1 MLKALL
7 KALLISAGITAIFM
21 ALINYLMLPAWNFY
35 SAGFWWF
42 WLIALLTFSGIF
54 SIASYCE
61 YEYGDDEMGALPAVI
76 SWGVM
81 GVFAVVFIICG
92 IASSPMCNAHKLH
105 DIAQVT
111 VKGIDISDES
121 SDFEDVTVIANQE
134 KLPLVDLDTAIT
146 LGDKKVASLPHASWY
161 DVDDEYNLIKY
172 QDEYYR
178 LSTIDYA
185 GGYFKWN
192 KAQYDGVPGYVLVPV
207 TPENGIV
214 TQDAILVTLE
224 NPIIYT
230 PGAYFDKDLGRHL
243 RNQYPSYIFDRSF
256 MEIDEEGVPYWVTG
270 VMTPT
275 AGLFGGK
282 VVNSFILTNAQ
293 TGASEEYSINDAP
306 EWIDH
311 IYSLGYLMDVAYW
324 YYGYGNGFWNDT
336 FGQANVLRTSYY
348 HRDKDRSDNEG
359 AEIFANFYGYSSIID
374 KDGQVC
380 FYTGLT
386 AANKSESNLGWLV
399 VDTSTGK
406 MTQYNLV
413 GAEEHSAQLAVEQLV
428 QEKGYQATFP
438 LPVNIAGE
446 PSYLMCLKGKAGL
459 VQSYAIC
466 SMSNYSIAVE
476 ADTLPKAINKY
487 QAKLLGL
494 DDGWEY
500 GGSVDAPFSDPYALA
515 ELPTPS
521 ATPTPT
527 PNASGSGVIDA
538 IYTAEIDGTTQFYYM
553 INGKLYRASIKVDES
568 QVLLEK
574 GDSISFDY
582 YTDGDIRVIVAIK

>member
-7 KALLISAGITAIFM
+7 KALPISAGITAIFM
-21 ALINYLMLPAWNFY
+21 ALINYLMLPAWNIH
-35 SAGFWWF
+35 SADFWWF
-42 WLIALLTFSGIF
+42 WFIALFTFSGIF

-61 YEYGDDEMGALPAVI
+61 YEFGDDEMGALPAVI
-76 SWGVM
+76 SWGVW
-81 GVFAVVFIICG
+81 GVFVVVFIICG
-92 IASSPMCNAHKLH
+92 IASSAMCNAHKLH

-111 VKGIDISDES
+111 VKEADFDDES
-121 SDFEDVTVIANQE
+121 SDFPDMAAAANQE
-134 KLPLVDLDTAIT
+134 NLPLVDMDTAIT
-146 LGDKKVASLPHASWY
+146 LGDRKVASLPHASWY

-172 QDEYYR
+172 QGEYYR

-185 GGYFKWN
+185 DGFFKWN
-192 KAQYDGVPGYVLVPV
+192 KAKYDGVPGYVLVPV

-214 TQDAILVTLE
+214 TQNAILVTLDQ
-224 NPIIYT
+224 PILYT
-230 PGAYFDKDLGRHL
+230 PGAYWDKDLSRHL

-256 MEIDEEGVPYWVTG
+256 LEIDEEGTPYWVTG

-282 VVNSFILTNAQ
+282 VVKSFVLTNAQ
-293 TGASEEYSINDAP
+293 TGASEEYAIENAP

-324 YYGYGNGFWNDT
+324 YYGYGDGYLNDS
-336 FGQANVLRTSYY
+336 FGQTNVLRTTYY
-348 HRDKDRSDNEG
+348 HRRTDNQG
-359 AEIFANFYGYSSIID
+359 AEKFANFYGYSSIID
-374 KDGQVC
+374 KNGEIC

-386 AANKSESNLGWLV
+386 AANKAESNSGWLII
-399 VDTSTGK
+399 DISTGE
-406 MTQYNLV
+406 MTQYNLTV
-413 GAEEHSAQLAVEQLV
+413 TEESSAQGAVEQLV

-446 PSYLMCLKGKAGL
+446 PSYIMCLKGKAGL
-459 VQSYAIC
+459 VQSYAVC
-466 SMSNYSIAVE
+466 NMTNVSIAVE
-476 ADTLPKAINKY
+476 ADTLPKAIAKY

-553 INGKLYRASIKVDES
+553 IAGKLYRASIKVDES

>member
-1 MLKALL
+1 MSKGTL
-7 KALLISAGITAIFM
+7 KALLIWAGIVAIIM
-21 ALINYLMLPAWNFY
+21 AIVNYLAIPAWNIH
-35 SAGFWWF
+35 SSGIWWF
-42 WLIALLTFSGIF
+42 WFAALWLFALGLSLIYFFDYDFGDNEMEPISLIVTW
-54 SIASYCE
+54 IAT
-61 YEYGDDEMGALPAVI
+61 
-76 SWGVM
+76 
-81 GVFAVVFIICG
+81 GVFTVIFIICG
-92 IASSPMCNAHKLH
+92 IASSAMCNAHKLH
-105 DIAQVT
+105 DIAKVT
-111 VKGIDISDES
+111 VKDVDINDES
-121 SDFEDVTVIANQE
+121 SDFKDVAVIANQE
-134 KLPLVDLDTAIT
+134 NIPLVDLDTAIT
-146 LGDKKVASLPHASWY
+146 LGDKKIASLPHASWY

-214 TQDAILVTLE
+214 TQEAILVTLE
-224 NPIIYT
+224 QPIIYT
-230 PGAYFDKDLGRHL
+230 PGAYFSKDLSRHL
-243 RNQYPSYIFDRSF
+243 RNQYPNYIFDRSF
-256 MEIDEEGVPYWVTG
+256 MEIDEEGTPYWVTG
-270 VMTPT
+270 VFTPT

-293 TGASEEYSINDAP
+293 TGASEEYSIENAP

-311 IYSLGYLMDVAYW
+311 IYSLGYLMDMAYW
-324 YYGYGNGFWNDT
+324 HYAYGNGYWNDT
-336 FGQANVLRTSYY
+336 FGQANVLRTSYCY
-348 HRDKDRSDNEG
+348 RDTNRSDNEG
-359 AEIFANFYGYSSIID
+359 AEKFANFYGYSSIID

-386 AANKSESNLGWLV
+386 AANKAESNLGWLV

-466 SMSNYSIAVE
+466 NMNNYSIAVE
-476 ADTLPKAINKY
+476 AETLPKAINKY
-487 QAKLLGL
+487 QAKLTGTEMPEGTT
-494 DDGWEY
+494 DM
-500 GGSVDAPFSDPYALA
+500 VDVAPVGDVQ
-515 ELPTPS
+515 T
-521 ATPTPT
+521 
-527 PNASGSGVIDA
+527 GSGKITEV
-538 IYTAEIDGTTQFYYM
+538 YTAELNGTTQFYYV
-553 INGKLYRASIKVDES
+553 IDGELYRSSITIDER
-568 QVLLEK
+568 QVLYK
-574 GDSISFDY
+574 AGTTISFEY
-582 YTDGDIRVIVAIK
+582 YVSDNIRVITKIT

>member
-1 MLKALL
+1 MSKMLL
-7 KALLISAGITAIFM
+7 KALLIWAGIIAILM
-21 ALINYLMLPAWNFY
+21 VIINYLAVPAWNIH
-35 SAGFWWF
+35 SSGFWWF
-42 WLIALLTFSGIF
+42 WFVPIILTAIYVSIVYWFDYEGGCEIESTLPLKITWGITGVYTLL
-54 SIASYCE
+54 
-61 YEYGDDEMGALPAVI
+61 
-76 SWGVM
+76 
-81 GVFAVVFIICG
+81 FIIFG
-92 IASSPMCNAHKLH
+92 IASSNMCNARRLH

-111 VKGIDISDES
+111 VKEIDISDES
-121 SDFEDVTVIANQE
+121 SDFGDVTVIANQE

-161 DVDDEYNLIKY
+161 DVDDEYNLIQY
-172 QDEYYR
+172 QGEYYR

-185 GGYFKWN
+185 YGYFKWN
-192 KAQYDGVPGYVLVPV
+192 KAQYDGIPGYVLVPV

-224 NPIIYT
+224 NPIVYT
-230 PGAYFDKDLGRHL
+230 PGAYFDKDLSRHL

-324 YYGYGNGFWNDT
+324 HYAYGNGYWNDT
-336 FGQANVLRTSYY
+336 FGQANVLRTSYVY
-348 HRDKDRSDNEG
+348 RDKDRSDNEG
-359 AEIFANFYGYSSIID
+359 AEKFANFYGYSSIVD
-374 KDGQVC
+374 KNGQVC

-487 QAKLLGL
+487 QAKLTGTEIPETTETVMPVPVG
-494 DDGWEY
+494 D
-500 GGSVDAPFSDPYALA
+500 VQ
-515 ELPTPS
+515 T
-521 ATPTPT
+521 
-527 PNASGSGVIDA
+527 GSGKISE
-538 IYTAEIDGTTQFYYM
+538 IYTAELNGTTQFYYV
-553 INGKLYRASIKVDES
+553 IGGELYRSSITVDER
-568 QVLLEK
+568 QVLFKE
-574 GDSISFDY
+574 GTSINFEY
-582 YTDGDIRVIVAIK
+582 YEDGNIRVITKIS